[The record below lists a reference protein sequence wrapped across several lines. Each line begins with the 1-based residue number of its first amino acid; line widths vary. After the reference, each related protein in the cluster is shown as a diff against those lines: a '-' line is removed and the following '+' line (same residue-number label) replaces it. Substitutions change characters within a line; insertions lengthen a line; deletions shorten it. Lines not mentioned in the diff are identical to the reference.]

1 MYWLFDPA
9 VIFLGIAA
17 ASLAAVLVLSFGAGV
32 RHQIGF
38 DRLPAAARLG
48 ELEVLVGGREA
59 ELQEVTEKLQR
70 AEVAL
75 AVREKAELEA
85 EYWRTAAETAKAEY
99 DALSDLRREI
109 EDVREEYRQALEEL
123 TLAEGRLREQ
133 SAAADHAQARV
144 DAAEKRLE
152 EIASDEHKLTAQQA
166 DLKESVEELESRL
179 AALKQE
185 KSEVGVELERAKEQS
200 RALYARMDELEAA
213 VARLTDE
220 KARAEAAIEDTRVT
234 LANLE
239 PAKAEVE
246 RVQGELSALSARR
259 DELERSLDEKEAG
272 EGRLMARIE
281 RLREELSD
289 LDGTDTGKQADDKA
303 LADLTKPPAC
313 LAHEVGDGRFEI
325 VMPHKRAEDQEL
337 DALQRVMKHLQ
348 ESGLDF
354 PKRTVDAFHTCLKT
368 AVISP
373 LTVLAGISG
382 TGKSQ
387 LPRYYAEAMGVH
399 FLKVPVQPR
408 WDGPQDLFGFYN
420 YIEKKYKA
428 TDLAR
433 ALVHLDSDNWE
444 TLSGEYKD
452 RMLLVLLDEMNL
464 ARVEYYFSEFL
475 SRLEG
480 RPFDESSMTADE
492 RRPSE
497 IDIDVSQAGQGKRV
511 YVGQNVLFVGTMN
524 EDESTLALSDKVLD
538 RANVLR
544 FPKPVKLEEALPSN
558 DRTYVAKDYLPKSRW
573 TRSWIRA
580 ADKLDG
586 SQRARASKVVGQI
599 NEVMNELGRPFGH
612 RMGQAMLHYVAN
624 YPAAGNR
631 SNNMDQVNFALAD
644 QIEQRILPRL
654 RGLIA
659 EEHSRALRN
668 LSDIANNELQDG
680 VLAKEIENAVQRS
693 RESNGLFVWRGFT
706 RQSK

>member
-1 MYWLFDPA
+1 MMYWLLEADVVAFG
-9 VIFLGIAA
+9 VAA
-17 ASLAAVLVLSFGAGV
+17 LSLALVLVFSFSAGV
-32 RHQIGF
+32 RHQIAF
-38 DRLPAAARLG
+38 DRLPAATRWR
-48 ELEVLVGGREA
+48 ELEADIGSKEA
-59 ELQEVTEKLQR
+59 QLQDVKEQLKR

-75 AVREKAELEA
+75 AEREKAELEA
-85 EYWRTAAETAKAEY
+85 EYWRAAAETAKAEY
-99 DALSDLRREI
+99 DALSDQRREI

-123 TLAEGRLREQ
+123 TIAESQLREQ
-133 SAAADHAQARV
+133 TAAADEARTRIE
-144 DAAEKRLE
+144 AAEERLGKVAAE
-152 EIASDEHKLTAQQA
+152 EQRLVAEQA
-166 DLKESVEELESRL
+166 ELRGAVDELESRL
-179 AALKQE
+179 AGLRQE
-185 KSEVGVELERAKEQS
+185 KGEVGVEVERARERCQ
-200 RALYARMDELEAA
+200 ALHAQADELEAA
-213 VARLTDE
+213 VARSTRE
-220 KARAEAAIEDTRVT
+220 KSDAETALEGARAA
-234 LANLE
+234 LAELE
-239 PAKAEVE
+239 PARAEVE
-246 RVQGELSALSARR
+246 RVHAELSGLTSRR
-259 DELERSLDEKEAG
+259 DELVRSVDEKEAT

-281 RLREELSD
+281 RLRDELSD

-313 LAHEVGDGRFEI
+313 LAIEGNEGRFEI
-325 VMPHKRAEDQEL
+325 VMPNQLAAEQEA
-337 DALQRVMKHLQ
+337 DALQRVMKHLH
-348 ESGLDF
+348 ESGLEF

-387 LPRYYAEAMGVH
+387 LPRYYADAMGVH

-433 ALVHLDSDNWE
+433 ALVHLDPDNWE
-444 TLSGEYKD
+444 QLSAEYEG

-544 FPKPVKLEEALPSN
+544 FPKPVKLEEALPSSDN
-558 DRTYVAKDYLPKSRW
+558 RYVAKGYLPKSRW
-573 TRSWIRA
+573 TRSWIRGA
-580 ADKLDG
+580 EKLDG
-586 SQRARASKVVGQI
+586 SQRARASRVVGQI

-624 YPAAGNR
+624 YPSELGHT
-631 SNNMDQVNFALAD
+631 NNMDHVNFALAD

-654 RGLIA
+654 RGLST
-659 EEHSRALRN
+659 EMHGRPLRALA
-668 LSDIANNELQDG
+668 DIASDELQDG
-680 VLAKEIENAVQRS
+680 ALAEEINSAALRS
-693 RESNGLFVWRGFT
+693 TNGLFVWRGFT
-706 RQSK
+706 RHS

>member
-1 MYWLFDPA
+1 MYWLFEPD
-9 VIFLGIAA
+9 VIALVVAA
-17 ASLAAVLVLSFGAGV
+17 LCVALTLAFSFGAGV
-32 RHQIGF
+32 RHQIAF

-48 ELEVLVGGREA
+48 ELEVLIGGQEA
-59 ELQEVTEKLQR
+59 RLQELDEQLKR
-70 AEVAL
+70 KEVAL
-75 AVREKAELEA
+75 AEREKAELEA
-85 EYWRTAAETAKAEY
+85 EYWRTAAETARAEY
-99 DALSDLRREI
+99 DALSDQRREI
-109 EDVREEYRQALEEL
+109 EEVREEYRQALEEL
-123 TLAEGRLREQ
+123 TIAEGQLREQ
-133 SAAADHAQARV
+133 TAAADDASARV
-144 DAAEKRLE
+144 KAADERLKNIAAEEQKL
-152 EIASDEHKLTAQQA
+152 IADQA
-166 DLKESVEELESRL
+166 ELRSAVEELESRV
-179 AALKQE
+179 AGLKQE
-185 KSEVGVELERAKEQS
+185 KSEIGVEVERARERS
-200 RALYARMDELEAA
+200 RALHEEADELEAA
-213 VARLTDE
+213 VARLTRE
-220 KARAEAAIEDTRVT
+220 KAEAETAIEDARDA
-234 LANLE
+234 LAQLD
-239 PAKAEVE
+239 PLKAEVK
-246 RVQGELSALSARR
+246 RVEGELSGLTSRY
-259 DELERSLDEKEAG
+259 DDLLRSLDEKEAT

-289 LDGTDTGKQADDKA
+289 IDGTETGQKSDDKA

-313 LAHEVGDGRFEI
+313 LAREMSNGQFEI
-325 VMPHKRAEDQEL
+325 VLPDQIAAEQEV
-337 DALQRVMKHLQ
+337 DALQRVMKHLRG
-348 ESGLDF
+348 SGLEF
-354 PKRTVDAFHTCLKT
+354 PQRTVNAFHTCLKT

-387 LPRYYAEAMGVH
+387 LPRYYADAMGVH

-433 ALVHLDSDNWE
+433 ALVHLDAENWE
-444 TLSGEYKD
+444 ELAEDYKD
-452 RMLLVLLDEMNL
+452 RMLIVLLDEMNL

-480 RPFDESSMTADE
+480 RPFDESSMTADD

-544 FPKPVKLEEALPSN
+544 FPKPVKLEEALPSS
-558 DRTYVAKDYLPKSRW
+558 DSKYVAKGYLPKSRW
-573 TRSWIRA
+573 ASSWIRG

-599 NEVMNELGRPFGH
+599 NDVMNELGRPFGH
-612 RMGQAMLHYVAN
+612 RMGQAMMHYVAN
-624 YPAAGNR
+624 YPATANR
-631 SNNMDQVNFALAD
+631 TNNMDHVNFALAD

-654 RGLIA
+654 RGLVA
-659 EEHSRALRN
+659 EEHSRPLRD
-668 LSDIANNELQDG
+668 LADIASNELQDG
-680 VLAKEIENAVQRS
+680 TLANEINDVVMRS

-706 RQSK
+706 RQS